1 MDRNE
6 IKHLRIKQLAVVN
19 GAMITVLLL
28 FSAII
33 RFAPG
38 SFAYFTLAF
47 AILSFIYAV
56 VALVKKDSPKSI
68 IPLFEKVAAYER
80 EKLGDEWY
88 KQRKAVI
95 VCYFIIGCNLLASS
109 FSSWNNSSIENIQPD
124 TFFMGVISILTL
136 GMVNLLMLFHNR
148 KIDHSTKEDLKGY
161 TWKSTLIAAA
171 VGIAVVTLLIVFTI
185 HYIFSGI

>member
-68 IPLFEKVAAYER
+68 IPLFEKWPHMK
-80 EKLGDEWY
+80 EKSWETDGISKE
-88 KQRKAVI
+88 KQSLCAI
-95 VCYFIIGCNLLASS
+95 LSS
-109 FSSWNNSSIENIQPD
+109 DAIYWR
-124 TFFMGVISILTL
+124 
-136 GMVNLLMLFHNR
+136 H
-148 KIDHSTKEDLKGY
+148 HSLPRIT
-161 TWKSTLIAAA
+161 
-171 VGIAVVTLLIVFTI
+171 VP
-185 HYIFSGI
+185 